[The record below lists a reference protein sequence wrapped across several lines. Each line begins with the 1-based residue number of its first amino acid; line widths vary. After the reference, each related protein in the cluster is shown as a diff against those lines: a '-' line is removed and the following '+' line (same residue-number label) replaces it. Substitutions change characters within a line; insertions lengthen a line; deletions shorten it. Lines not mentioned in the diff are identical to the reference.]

1 MNWKKLINW
10 ISTSFQN
17 DSGKVCS
24 KRTTVF
30 ALVSLDAWIV
40 LFDLHGVNSIAALGI
55 ITPAILAILGV
66 KDYFDKKRLEVTN
79 K

>member
-1 MNWKKLINW
+1 MKKVVNW

-17 DSGKVCS
+17 EKGKVCS

-30 ALVSLDAWIV
+30 ALVVLDAWIV
-40 LFDLHGVNSIAALGI
+40 LFDLHGVNSIPALGI

-66 KDYFDKKRLEVTN
+66 KDYFDKKRLEV
-79 K
+79 KYKL